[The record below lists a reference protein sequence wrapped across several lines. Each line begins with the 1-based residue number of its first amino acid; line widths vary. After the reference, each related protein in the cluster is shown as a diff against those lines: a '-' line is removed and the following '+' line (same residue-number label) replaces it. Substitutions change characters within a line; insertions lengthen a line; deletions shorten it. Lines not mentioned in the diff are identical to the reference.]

1 MSLWIR
7 FITWIRLR
15 NPIEAEMVN
24 RVHIVDKVDEVN
36 LVDYVD
42 NVDNLD
48 MWTCLIN
55 CQPQARLKP
64 GFILTLK

>member
-55 CQPQARLKP
+55 
-64 GFILTLK
+64 